1 MNSPRCCRILLADDQ
16 VLFVE
21 SLKCVL
27 EERAQDME
35 VVGIARDGNE
45 AVFLAMKLQPDI
57 ILMDVRMPK
66 LDGVQATR
74 KIHELYPRISIVML
88 TTFDD
93 DDYVEIALKF
103 GATGYLLKNIPPEE
117 LILAVRSV
125 RSGLTQISPE
135 VVKRLLVR
143 RQQGEAEP
151 LGAPD
156 VIETLTHREREILEL
171 VVNAFENRQIAQH
184 LGITEQTVKNY
195 VHSLYEKLGV
205 SNRIQLIK
213 VLGRSSS

>member
-45 AVFLAMKLQPDI
+45 AVFLAMKLQPDV

-151 LGAPD
+151 LGAPA

-171 VVNAFENRQIAQH
+171 VINAFENRQIAQH